1 MGSSLS
7 MKLVAATSVA
17 SFRVRGGL
25 CGISIPRDERA
36 FGQTAHVR
44 ARVRPRSAPLQR
56 ALSRLRARR
65 PRRRGFPLSER
76 GLEVGRLRGE
86 LLFPSPLT
94 TRAGRARPQKLP
106 LEPRLGTAH
115 RQRVVVRAS
124 YKKTAERHRA
134 VVSRVAFRLCGRSA
148 PLSEP
153 RRTTAHSAASP
164 AKFELKLR
172 PARRARLARSGQ
184 RAWFRAL
191 AAQPPGHQTA
201 FGQGEPAATETPG
214 AEPRQRAL
222 KWRGTRPAGA
232 RTWGRTR
239 AAPSV
244 RSPNAGC

>member
-1 MGSSLS
+1 MPRRWSLRRSDAAGALLEIRYNVGCGRKPQGRLGRKAACNARLPFSVSLS
-7 MKLVAATSVA
+7 LS
-17 SFRVRGGL
+17 SSCSRGGL

-134 VVSRVAFRLCGRSA
+134 VVSRWLSGCAVA
-148 PLSEP
+148 P
-153 RRTTAHSAASP
+153 RRFQNRA
-164 AKFELKLR
+164 
-172 PARRARLARSGQ
+172 ARLSTQLQA
-184 RAWFRAL
+184 
-191 AAQPPGHQTA
+191 PPS
-201 FGQGEPAATETPG
+201 
-214 AEPRQRAL
+214 L
-222 KWRGTRPAGA
+222 
-232 RTWGRTR
+232 
-239 AAPSV
+239 S
-244 RSPNAGC
+244 SS